1 MPPGWYYADG
11 DPQGTQ
17 RYWDGTS
24 WQGAPQSVGGAQAA
38 GAPASG
44 FGQAYSEASQATTA
58 LILSILGLACC
69 AIAAPVAW
77 YMGNAEV
84 VAIDAG
90 RRDPSNRGT
99 AKAAKIIGI
108 VGTVLAVVGIIG
120 YGVLV
125 VLVN

>member
-1 MPPGWYYADG
+1 MPSRD
-11 DPQGTQ
+11 
-17 RYWDGTS
+17 S
-24 WQGAPQSVGGAQAA
+24 
-38 GAPASG
+38 
-44 FGQAYSEASQATTA
+44 
-58 LILSILGLACC
+58 GLAGCSSGRNSTMA

-108 VGTVLAVVGIIG
+108 VGTVLAVLGIIG

-125 VLVN
+125 VLAN